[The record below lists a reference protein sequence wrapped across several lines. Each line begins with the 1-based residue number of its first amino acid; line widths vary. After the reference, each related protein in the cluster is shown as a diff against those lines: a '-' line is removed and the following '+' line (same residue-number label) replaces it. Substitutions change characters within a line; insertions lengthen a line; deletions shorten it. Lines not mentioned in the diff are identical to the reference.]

1 MYVSS
6 YLSLTWTI
14 TNNAIIQITFD
25 IIDNYQLGEA
35 GMNGT
40 IIRNILNQEGDD
52 IYGN

>member
-1 MYVSS
+1 MYGLS

-14 TNNAIIQITFD
+14 TKNTIIQIAFD

-35 GMNGT
+35 GMNVT
-40 IIRNILNQEGDD
+40 IIRNILSQEGDD